1 MKPRANVLAIAV
13 ACLLVLAAIF
23 LAQDRLL
30 YFPTKD
36 SVERI
41 TACGS
46 SSPSTPVTVL
56 VYRLFR
62 STSGRRCC
70 RGRVPP

>member
-1 MKPRANVLAIAV
+1 MKPWANVLAIAV
-13 ACLLVLAAIF
+13 ACLLALEAIF

-30 YFPTKD
+30 YFPAKD

-46 SSPSTPVTVL
+46 SSPSTRVTVL

-62 STSGRRCC
+62 STSGHTCC
-70 RGRVPP
+70 RDQAPP